1 MSLSRAAVP
10 PEPSNPSAQASAQP
24 QAQQQIPSSNLGAN
38 RQIAAAQPINDA
50 TALPRLSATTEQIL
64 RRINANGGAQPA
76 LQAAREQVLQQMVT
90 TQNVSAPK
98 QPPPP
103 RRGSGR
109 GRGRGGGSSG
119 TKVEKPRRE
128 SAATAGSPTNPG
140 RGRGS
145 GRARGGGRGGRR
157 RRVKKEEVE
166 YDDEDETSDHTT
178 SSETFTSLPTTTKSG
193 RAINRPTQYD
203 PATKTPTRRRGPYRR
218 MAEASVCRVCQRGHS
233 PSRNLIVFCDGCNT
247 PYHQYCHDPP
257 VEDEVVKVEEKE
269 WLCSYCTGSR
279 QTAPTGGLGE
289 AELRTAVGGERLSL
303 EERRAYFLRLPHAS
317 LVSLLLHATS
327 LQPTLPLFLPNAEAL
342 LSPISAV
349 QCRAPSLAA
358 ANFKSTEI
366 VPGTSGYNASQGED
380 RQMSDMTSSRGQ
392 AAAPPATGS
401 LGDITFASHHSL
413 SNTSTANKLLPP
425 APLPPATPHDL
436 HLQQPLHVPY
446 QHYPKSGNGI
456 RLPPLTDEDLA
467 WLVDDD
473 FVSFTHL
480 YHGQPVTDL
489 DGHIQPV
496 GLSPE
501 PAAGAPVSS
510 DGALNQHRTVDGGQQ
525 QMTTNVDPTE
535 QEKDVGGGREMYAHH
550 ATAA

>member
-166 YDDEDETSDHTT
+166 YDDEDETSDVRYPLLVVAVRSPRVRFADR
-178 SSETFTSLPTTTKSG
+178 SSARSIRHRPRRSRPSRQRPSRAGPSTGLPSMT
-193 RAINRPTQYD
+193 RL
-203 PATKTPTRRRGPYRR
+203 RRRRLDDVVRIGAWPKRLFAGSVSEGIVRR
-218 MAEASVCRVCQRGHS
+218 
-233 PSRNLIVFCDGCNT
+233 
-247 PYHQYCHDPP
+247 
-257 VEDEVVKVEEKE
+257 
-269 WLCSYCTGSR
+269 
-279 QTAPTGGLGE
+279 
-289 AELRTAVGGERLSL
+289 
-303 EERRAYFLRLPHAS
+303 
-317 LVSLLLHATS
+317 
-327 LQPTLPLFLPNAEAL
+327 
-342 LSPISAV
+342 
-349 QCRAPSLAA
+349 
-358 ANFKSTEI
+358 
-366 VPGTSGYNASQGED
+366 GT
-380 RQMSDMTSSRGQ
+380 
-392 AAAPPATGS
+392 
-401 LGDITFASHHSL
+401 
-413 SNTSTANKLLPP
+413 
-425 APLPPATPHDL
+425 
-436 HLQQPLHVPY
+436 
-446 QHYPKSGNGI
+446 
-456 RLPPLTDEDLA
+456 
-467 WLVDDD
+467 
-473 FVSFTHL
+473 
-480 YHGQPVTDL
+480 
-489 DGHIQPV
+489 
-496 GLSPE
+496 
-501 PAAGAPVSS
+501 
-510 DGALNQHRTVDGGQQ
+510 
-525 QMTTNVDPTE
+525 
-535 QEKDVGGGREMYAHH
+535 
-550 ATAA
+550 